1 LAVSGVVRPPLFPL
15 AWPIGERQQLVDS
28 AHWMAGDDLGE
39 HVAQIGLRVD
49 TIHFARLCRA
59 PNK

>member
-1 LAVSGVVRPPLFPL
+1 
-15 AWPIGERQQLVDS
+15 
-28 AHWMAGDDLGE
+28 MAGDDLGE